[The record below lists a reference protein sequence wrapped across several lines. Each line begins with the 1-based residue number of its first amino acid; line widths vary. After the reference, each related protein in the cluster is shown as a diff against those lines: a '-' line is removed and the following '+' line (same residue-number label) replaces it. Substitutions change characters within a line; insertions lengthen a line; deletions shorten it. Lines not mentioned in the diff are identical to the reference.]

1 LIGKAIGHG
10 DLGRSVLAIRDRPQ
24 GASLSHRRKPT
35 INLLGAKGQLKL
47 ACSQA
52 AERVETTFLTIRWG
66 ANEKSGLDA
75 TPPRNADPL
84 SRHKV
89 LNRRE
94 QPCPATELCNFAMG
108 YV

>member
-1 LIGKAIGHG
+1 LIGKAIDHG

-24 GASLSHRRKPT
+24 GASLSHHRKPT

-66 ANEKSGLDA
+66 ANEKSGITLPDFSVKMA
-75 TPPRNADPL
+75 LLADIQRVQNL
-84 SRHKV
+84 ADS
-89 LNRRE
+89 
-94 QPCPATELCNFAMG
+94 
-108 YV
+108 